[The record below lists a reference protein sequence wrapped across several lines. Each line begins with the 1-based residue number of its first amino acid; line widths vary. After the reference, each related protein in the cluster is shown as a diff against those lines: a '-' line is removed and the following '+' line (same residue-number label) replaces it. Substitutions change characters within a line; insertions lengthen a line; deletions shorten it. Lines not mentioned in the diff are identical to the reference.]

1 MIENDEFRELI
12 ARIVR
17 EEIKVIA
24 QETNNI
30 IAEIV
35 RTELIPGL
43 RAAIRESI
51 AKELGCAVSGGQSA
65 SELLC

>member
-24 QETNNI
+24 AGDKI
-30 IAEIV
+30 I
-35 RTELIPGL
+35 
-43 RAAIRESI
+43 
-51 AKELGCAVSGGQSA
+51 
-65 SELLC
+65 